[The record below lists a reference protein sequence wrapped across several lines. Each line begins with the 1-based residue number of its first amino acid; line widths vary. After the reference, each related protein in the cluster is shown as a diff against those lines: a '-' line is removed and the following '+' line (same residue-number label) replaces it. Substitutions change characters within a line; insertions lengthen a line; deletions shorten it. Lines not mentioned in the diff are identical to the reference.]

1 MGPYKIEEE
10 YGVALTAYLSE
21 FKKNF
26 PSSFRSRANGVV
38 KSTDRLSLGKVYL
51 FLSWIKGP

>member
-26 PSSFRSRANGVV
+26 PSSFVDLVQMELSKKVR
-38 KSTDRLSLGKVYL
+38 TDCR
-51 FLSWIKGP
+51 